1 MPFEMTNFQAV
12 LFDAIYRKLHPRIC
26 ALLYSQYG
34 KLISHDTPVLTT
46 SGWKKHG
53 ELVVGDSVFGLDGK
67 PTKVVALSA
76 DDFAEYEV
84 EITNGEKIK
93 CHGRHEWLVM
103 PTGLKDYR
111 TMETQELFNSKLKG
125 NGHYR
130 YRLPNIPVLEFE
142 EKDVPLDPYTL
153 GAWLGNGIAKKPA
166 ISINP
171 SPKRIKRIS
180 IKNIKKIEPVPGRCI
195 QVENKDGIYL
205 VGKRLVPTHNSD
217 IVSMAILT
225 RITTFPERW
234 VIIGGSEDKAKI
246 VMNKLIG
253 HIFDN
258 EYTKSK
264 LTMKKIASMERLR
277 HERSRTRI
285 TFKVG
290 DGIGEVYLLSADTTK
305 TGQDAGDI
313 LVGYG
318 AENIV
323 CVPKGF
329 KVATDKGDIEISEL
343 VKQKKAKKVYTYNH
357 ETNEKELL
365 DILEYQENDLGERD
379 LIEIDLGDRKF
390 QCTEDHPVWVEG
402 KGYIRADEVAV
413 GEVCLREDGNVIVK
427 NIKRIKATDQKVYNL
442 TTAKN
447 HNYFVE
453 GVLVHNCDDAPLM
466 SDTINAKMVRMLGG
480 FQDNFLLK
488 IGNAI
493 NRNHFY
499 RSFNSDRYVKIMANY
514 EVGIIEGRQTKEYF
528 DEMKEEMFN
537 QVLFDSFYTCKFPPQ
552 DAPVGGTWIPL
563 FTENEIRAAM
573 DWKEAEHIGEK
584 KLGVDVADSGVDHD
598 VIVQRSATY
607 AELLY
612 DNQES
617 DQMTLT
623 GLTVRFFKDNKID
636 RVYIDKTGVG
646 AGVCSRMRELSMPH
660 RGVNFGE
667 KSLDPMFAN
676 KKAEMYWSLRK
687 WLNDGGK
694 LSKDERWLQLT
705 NIMYGVIESSG
716 KVQIMPK
723 RVALGLGI
731 KSPDYADAL
740 AITFYD
746 RDRFKATPE
755 EKFEKEFEKM
765 IKAKKKKE
773 TSGYHFKMC

>member
-1 MPFEMTNFQAV
+1 MTNFQAV

-34 KLISHDTPVLTT
+34 K
-46 SGWKKHG
+46 
-53 ELVVGDSVFGLDGK
+53 
-67 PTKVVALSA
+67 
-76 DDFAEYEV
+76 
-84 EITNGEKIK
+84 
-93 CHGRHEWLVM
+93 
-103 PTGLKDYR
+103 
-111 TMETQELFNSKLKG
+111 
-125 NGHYR
+125 
-130 YRLPNIPVLEFE
+130 
-142 EKDVPLDPYTL
+142 
-153 GAWLGNGIAKKPA
+153 
-166 ISINP
+166 
-171 SPKRIKRIS
+171 
-180 IKNIKKIEPVPGRCI
+180 
-195 QVENKDGIYL
+195 
-205 VGKRLVPTHNSD
+205 SD

-318 AENIV
+318 AANIV
-323 CVPKGF
+323 
-329 KVATDKGDIEISEL
+329 
-343 VKQKKAKKVYTYNH
+343 
-357 ETNEKELL
+357 
-365 DILEYQENDLGERD
+365 
-379 LIEIDLGDRKF
+379 
-390 QCTEDHPVWVEG
+390 
-402 KGYIRADEVAV
+402 
-413 GEVCLREDGNVIVK
+413 
-427 NIKRIKATDQKVYNL
+427 
-442 TTAKN
+442 
-447 HNYFVE
+447 
-453 GVLVHNCDDAPLM
+453 CDDAPLM